1 MNKLIAITGLLLL
14 PSCSWVLGTPRIES
28 KDMPTIVKAIT
39 QSSANICV
47 WLGGRGGGGA
57 LPALPA
63 VGGGYG
69 SGELLI
75 GRVNSAGVALS
86 ITNGTCTITSHPAP
100 AGDFPGPVDQE
111 ADGPID
117 QPPGGELP
125 VYEQP
130 VKHDS
135 ASRNQPEHIE
145 VLEVPPTPS
154 MNVQQLDPNFLEG
167 QQKLRAP
174 QATIP

>member
-1 MNKLIAITGLLLL
+1 MNKLITIVALLVL

-28 KDMPTIVKAIT
+28 KDMPAIVKAIT
-39 QSSANICV
+39 TSSANICV

-86 ITNGTCTITSHPAP
+86 ITNGTCTITSHPSP
-100 AGDFPGPVDQE
+100 AGDFPGP
-111 ADGPID
+111 ID
-117 QPPGGELP
+117 QQADEPPGGELP
-125 VYEQP
+125 DQDSNQP
-130 VKHDS
+130 VRHDS
-135 ASRNQPEHIE
+135 PIE

-154 MNVQQLDPNFLEG
+154 MNIQRLDPNFLEG